1 MSIKPITEQQ
11 KAVLKAAAT
20 GGIKS
25 RASIYPEPTVE
36 PVNAF
41 GVLQPDV
48 TGIDNVF
55 IVVSYE
61 KMPNNDTIFCY
72 WDGDTTS
79 IAPVTADTKP
89 KRIPVPDALVIA
101 ASGKTIN
108 VIYSVIDDANPG
120 GVPSDVHTQVIERY
134 TPPVYPPP
142 VITEAQGG
150 VLDVG
155 ALTRNANV
163 TVAAWP
169 GIAVGQRIWLSMTST
184 PPVTLTKWVGF
195 AITSTGI
202 QTTTISLDKLHTIND
217 GSTIVLLLE
226 VSFDGVTRTP
236 FPTQT
241 YTVKQTPLIA
251 PTITSI
257 TDSKGEVPADGTTF
271 DTSVT
276 LTGKAASGQQVE
288 IFDGSISKGTVN
300 VDTSENW
307 TQILTGLTAKA
318 YSIQAKGLYGEKPE
332 SAVRGFSVGSQ
343 LIIPP
348 SVSLT
353 GTFYWLD
360 NYDVQLVSWP
370 VGTTVNNPARGGQP
384 PYNYTTNNTTV
395 INLNTSSGYITAR
408 RNGTATV
415 TVTDSLGQS
424 GSFTVTVTRGRQ
436 LSIRSNGI
444 IWRDLLAQ
452 AGGWGGSII
461 NPDQARAIYSMY
473 RQNWPGYRAQV
484 YWVTPD
490 YNGPNVFY
498 IDMNNGTLESAS
510 GWNSALVA
518 MVVIN

>member
-195 AITSTGI
+195 AITNIGT
-202 QTTTISLDKLHTIND
+202 QATTISLEKLKTLVD
-217 GSTIVLLLE
+217 GSSIVLHLE
-226 VSFDGVTRTP
+226 VSSDGGVTRVS

-241 YTVKQTPLIA
+241 YTIRQVLLVA
-251 PTITSI
+251 PIITSI
-257 TDSKGEVPADGTTF
+257 KDANGVDIPNGGTTAQTQVTLEGEAASNQRVDILDGTDSKGITTV
-271 DTSVT
+271 DINGKWT
-276 LTGKAASGQQVE
+276 LTLS
-288 IFDGSISKGTVN
+288 
-300 VDTSENW
+300 
-307 TQILTGLTAKA
+307 GLTAKT
-318 YSIQAKGLYGEKPE
+318 YSIKAKGLYGTQPE
-332 SAVRGFSVGSQ
+332 SAVRVFTVSA
-343 LIIPP
+343 
-348 SVSLT
+348 SVSGYDDFEGEPAVEFSPNLPKTLGSGLT
-353 GTFYWLD
+353 VTLR
-360 NYDVQLVSWP
+360 Q
-370 VGTTVNNPARGGQP
+370 GQSSIS
-384 PYNYTTNNTTV
+384 YTTSPHPIMGYRYLA
-395 INLNTSSGYITAR
+395 INMGSKVYIAINGVCSKIDFLVYANETASSS
-408 RNGTATV
+408 V
-415 TVTDSLGQS
+415 TYFD
-424 GSFTVTVTRGRQ
+424 
-436 LSIRSNGI
+436 
-444 IWRDLLAQ
+444 AE
-452 AGGWGGSII
+452 GSIVSSQHLPNVGYVTTNVSYTAPSGRSI
-461 NPDQARAIYSMY
+461 AAFEVFIAFDSAFYSM
-473 RQNWPGYRAQV
+473 
-484 YWVTPD
+484 
-490 YNGPNVFY
+490 
-498 IDMNNGTLESAS
+498 IDNIRWS
-510 GWNSALVA
+510 
-518 MVVIN
+518 